1 MRIAV
6 VDDEAPARRAILSQL
21 RAAGMECTSEYAD
34 GHSALSGL
42 QTVPVDLV
50 FLDVSMPGMDGLA
63 VLAALPPASRPL
75 AILLTAHS
83 AFAVQA
89 FALGAVDYLLKPIDP
104 TRFAEAL
111 ARAQERLRWRS
122 AQTSPPAPVGIPPR
136 RFAVRVGRSERFVAT
151 ADIRWIEADGD
162 YATLHT
168 ADSAYPLRETLHA
181 LAQVLDPKQFVR
193 VHRSAIVRVDCVAE
207 LKPLS
212 NRDALLRLSDGTPVR
227 VSRSYID
234 TLLAALQARRG

>member
-6 VDDEAPARRAILSQL
+6 IDDEAPARKAILTQLFAAGL
-21 RAAGMECTSEYAD
+21 RAVVEYTD
-34 GHSALSGL
+34 GVSALEGL
-42 QTVPVDLV
+42 RATPTDLA

-63 VLAALPPASRPL
+63 VLAALPPAVRPL

-83 AFAVQA
+83 AFAVRA
-89 FALGAVDYLLKPIDP
+89 FELGAVDYLLKPIDP
-104 TRFAEAL
+104 LRFAEAL
-111 ARAQERLRWRS
+111 ARATQRWQWQLGTPTQAS
-122 AQTSPPAPVGIPPR
+122 AAPR
-136 RFAVRVGRSERFVAT
+136 RFAVRVGRRERYVAT

-168 ADSAYPLRETLHA
+168 ADSAHPLRQTLHE
-181 LAQVLDPKQFVR
+181 LSQLLDSRSFVR
-193 VHRSAIVRVDCVAE
+193 VHRSAIVRIDCIAE

-212 NRDALLRLSDGTPVR
+212 NRDAILQLDDGTPVR

-234 TLLAALQARRG
+234 ALLASLHARRG